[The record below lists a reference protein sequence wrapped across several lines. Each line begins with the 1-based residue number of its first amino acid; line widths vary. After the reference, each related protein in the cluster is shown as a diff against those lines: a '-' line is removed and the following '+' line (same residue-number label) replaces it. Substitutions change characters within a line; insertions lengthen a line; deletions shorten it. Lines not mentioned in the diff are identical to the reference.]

1 MTTKQTVDLEFLI
14 NATPNIV
21 YQRLSTAH
29 GLSEWFADDVNTDG
43 NVFTFVWDDDTK
55 RAEMIEHQRN
65 KMVCFR
71 WLDVEDNS
79 HDDRYLTFK
88 LDRDE
93 VTNSLSLRVM
103 EDLSHDDEEQNYA
116 MQLWEQ
122 QIGTLKHVL
131 GAL

>member
-1 MTTKQTVDLEFLI
+1 ML
-14 NATPNIV
+14 
-21 YQRLSTAH
+21 RL
-29 GLSEWFADDVNTDG
+29 L
-43 NVFTFVWDDDTK
+43 
-55 RAEMIEHQRN
+55 
-65 KMVCFR
+65 
-71 WLDVEDNS
+71 WLDEEDKS
-79 HDDRYLTFK
+79 DDDRYLTFK